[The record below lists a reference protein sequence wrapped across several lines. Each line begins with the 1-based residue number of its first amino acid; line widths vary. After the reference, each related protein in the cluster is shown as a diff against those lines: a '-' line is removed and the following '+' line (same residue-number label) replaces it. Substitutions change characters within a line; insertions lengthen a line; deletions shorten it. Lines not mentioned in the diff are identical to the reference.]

1 MKEGASQAAT
11 KTRAI
16 TAGPAKEPLQATTG
30 VPIMTEVLQV
40 TAHHR
45 ITARQEALQEDSV
58 VVAAETAAVEEED
71 KEEV

>member
-1 MKEGASQAAT
+1 
-11 KTRAI
+11 
-16 TAGPAKEPLQATTG
+16 
-30 VPIMTEVLQV
+30 MTEVLQV

-58 VVAAETAAVEEED
+58 AVAAETAAVEEGD